1 MKFADSLV
9 SNLPCPL
16 VVVTQNGDVVD
27 ANKAFVELA
36 EQYQVK
42 PSPAELFGA
51 VFVRVLQRAWVERHI
66 QTTATLQVGD
76 EPHPAFRI
84 SFMSTGDDK
93 TLGVALQE
101 ISTELELRRLLSERD
116 RDFAVLR
123 DIGVALA
130 SPCDVD
136 EMAERTYEATRRAI
150 PCKSVHIA
158 VHDVDEDTIAFPRYM
173 EDGEWKPEQTR
184 PFGGGLTEHL
194 LKTRS
199 PLLLNDRVGERAREL
214 GIEPQGRGSKA
225 WMGAPMVVDGT
236 AVGVV
241 AIQDYE
247 RENVYEQHDL
257 EMLTIIASQAAAGI
271 KNALALA
278 AERRAFRE
286 VADAQLRMLETERL
300 RGVTETVGALNH
312 EVNNPLAAI
321 VGNAQ
326 LLLRKSADLPQAAL
340 QKIEAIHEAAKRIQ
354 RVTAKMASLI
364 QACSMPYPGEHQI
377 IDVKN
382 SVANETEEAPTA

>member
-1 MKFADSLV
+1 
-9 SNLPCPL
+9 
-16 VVVTQNGDVVD
+16 
-27 ANKAFVELA
+27 
-36 EQYQVK
+36 
-42 PSPAELFGA
+42 
-51 VFVRVLQRAWVERHI
+51 
-66 QTTATLQVGD
+66 
-76 EPHPAFRI
+76 
-84 SFMSTGDDK
+84 MSTGDDR

-130 SPCDVD
+130 SPLDVD
-136 EMAERTYEATRRAI
+136 AMADRTYEATQRAI
-150 PCKSVHIA
+150 PCTSVYIA
-158 VHDVDEDTIAFPRYM
+158 VHNAEENTIAFPRYM
-173 EDGEWKPEQTR
+173 ENGEWKPEQTR
-184 PFGGGLTEHL
+184 PFGNGLTEHL
-194 LKTRS
+194 LKTRE
-199 PLLLNDRVGERAREL
+199 PLLFNDRVGDQARAL
-214 GIEPQGRGSKA
+214 GIEPNGKSCKA
-225 WMGAPMVVDGT
+225 WMGAPMIVDGA

-247 RENVYEQHDL
+247 REHVYEQHDL

-286 VADAQLRMLETERL
+286 VAEAQLRMLETERL

-312 EVNNPLAAI
+312 EINNPLAAI

-326 LLLRKSADLPQAAL
+326 LLLRKPGDLPPAGA

-364 QACSMPYPGEHQI
+364 QACSMPYPGEQHQI

-382 SVANETEEAPTA
+382 SVGTSEAAEQAPAA